1 MMHRDSHTLVERLN
15 RLAGNAYRGFLL
27 NCPLQALGAVDA
39 LEWTIRI
46 RTAFAAIGAAASTGG
61 APETCH
67 STAHERV

>member
-1 MMHRDSHTLVERLN
+1 MHCDSHTVVQRLN

-27 NCPLQALGAVDA
+27 NCPLQALGAVEA

-67 STAHERV
+67 SAAHKRV

>member
-1 MMHRDSHTLVERLN
+1 MMHCDSHTVVQRLN

-27 NCPLQALGAVDA
+27 NCPLQALGAVEA

-61 APETCH
+61 AP
-67 STAHERV
+67 